1 MKLDAERLGPNLAR
15 SLEPVY
21 LISGDEPLLAGEAAD
36 AIRERARGE
45 GYTERDVLF
54 VEAGFDWGRLIA
66 DSRNL
71 SLFADKKILELRLR
85 SGKPGNE
92 GSRHLVEYVENPP
105 EGVVL
110 LITTGKLERA
120 QLSSKWVKAL
130 EKKAVH
136 VQVRPI
142 APERLPAWITG
153 RMRERGL
160 EVRGDAARLL
170 ADRVEGNLLAA
181 NQEIRKLEL
190 LAGDGPV
197 DGHAVREAV
206 ADSAR
211 FDVFRMVDAAL
222 EGNTRRALRII
233 DGLKAEGTATA
244 IILWAMARETRI
256 LVMIAYH
263 MNHGEGL
270 DSAVGKARGA
280 WFNRKRLYAS
290 VLRRHNQ
297 RSLHAVLLACHDADL
312 AIKGG
317 QPGNVWPILIDLL
330 MLLTGRDVASRDTK
344 DIA

>member
-1 MKLDAERLGPNLAR
+1 MKLDAERLGPSLVR

-21 LISGDEPLLAGEAAD
+21 LISGDEPLLAAEAAD
-36 AIRERARGE
+36 AIRERARAE
-45 GYTERDVLF
+45 GHTERDVLF
-54 VEAGFDWGRLIA
+54 VEAGFNWGRLIA

-120 QLSSKWVKAL
+120 QLSSKWVKTV

-233 DGLKAEGTATA
+233 DGLKAEGTAPA
-244 IILWAMARETRI
+244 VILWAIARETRI

-263 MNHGEGL
+263 MNHGASL

-280 WFNRKRLYAS
+280 WFNRKGLYS
-290 VLRRHNQ
+290 TVLRRHDQ
-297 RSLHAVLLACHDADL
+297 SSLHAVLLACHAADL

-317 QPGNVWPILIDLL
+317 QQGNVWPPLIDLL
-330 MLLTGRDVASRDTK
+330 MRLAGRDAVTTDAK
-344 DIA
+344 AIA

>member
-1 MKLDAERLGPNLAR
+1 MKLDAERLGPSLVR

-21 LISGDEPLLAGEAAD
+21 LISGDEPLLAAEAAD

-54 VEAGFDWGRLIA
+54 VEAGFDWGRLVS

-71 SLFADKKILELRLR
+71 SLFADKKLLELRLR

-92 GSRHLVEYVENPP
+92 GSTHLVDYVESPP

-110 LITTGKLERA
+110 LIITGKLDRS
-120 QLSSKWVKAL
+120 QLSSKWVKTL

-136 VQVRPI
+136 VQVWPI
-142 APERLPAWITG
+142 ARERLPAWITA
-153 RMRERGL
+153 RMHARGL

-181 NQEIRKLEL
+181 NQEINKLEL

-197 DGHAVREAV
+197 DGHVVREVV

-222 EGNTRRALRII
+222 AADRGRALRII
-233 DGLKAEGTATA
+233 DGLKAEGTAPT
-244 IILWAMARETRI
+244 IVLWAIARETRI

-263 MNHGEGL
+263 MNHGASL

-280 WFNRKRLYAS
+280 WFNRKGLYAT
-290 VLRRHNQ
+290 VLRRHDQ
-297 RSLHAVLLACHDADL
+297 SSLHAVLLACHTADL

-317 QPGNVWPILIDLL
+317 QQGNVWPPLIDLL
-330 MLLTGRDVASRDTK
+330 MRLAGRDAVTRDAK
-344 DIA
+344 AIA